1 MDRDRLTEEEIIRL
15 AANRNPLPDGQQPPE
30 VMLFYMLTGLYS
42 AFYNGTI
49 TKEAAAME
57 KRKILGVCERFR
69 KEYEQFL
76 SICRE
81 YQQRLKEGYSVGG
94 VTLLEKEERK

>member
-57 KRKILGVCERFR
+57 NGRYSESVNVSGKSTNSSSPYAVSISSGSERDIR
-69 KEYEQFL
+69 
-76 SICRE
+76 SA
-81 YQQRLKEGYSVGG
+81 V
-94 VTLLEKEERK
+94 